1 MVAPRERKEDI
12 MPSVEELLKGEGDD
26 DTDRNPNRNA
36 EITILPRQVNKHGQ
50 SYGLGKRKS
59 AIARAWLKP
68 GSGEITVNGK
78 TPAEYFGPL
87 AGKLTVTKPFAV
99 TATVDQY
106 DIHCTVKGGGTT
118 GQADAV
124 GLAISRAIQAYDPP
138 KRIALK
144 MYNLLTRDSR
154 EVERKKPGKAKARK
168 SYQWVKR

>member
-1 MVAPRERKEDI
+1 
-12 MPSVEELLKGEGDD
+12 MPSIEELLREEGDED
-26 DTDRNPNRNA
+26 EDKSPNRNA
-36 EITILPRQVNKHGQ
+36 EVTILPRKVNKYGD
-50 SYGLGKRKS
+50 SYGLGKRK
-59 AIARAWLKP
+59 AATARAWLKP
-68 GSGEITVNGK
+68 GTGKILVNNK
-78 TPAEYFGPL
+78 TPSEYFGPL

-99 TATVDQY
+99 TATVNRY

-124 GLAISRAIQAYDPP
+124 SLAISRALQAYDPP

-144 MYNLLTRDSR
+144 VYNLLTRDNR